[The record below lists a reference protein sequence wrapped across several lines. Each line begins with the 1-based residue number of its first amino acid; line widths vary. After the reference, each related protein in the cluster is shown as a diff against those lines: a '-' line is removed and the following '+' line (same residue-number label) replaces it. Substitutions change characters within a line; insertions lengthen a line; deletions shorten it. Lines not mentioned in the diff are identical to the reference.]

1 MKDDQV
7 DHSTEVPGGDADQ
20 IEPAASLRSESTAA
34 NLTPLQGETVTFTG
48 TLASMTHRE
57 AMDRVEQSGGRAV
70 TTVTN
75 STTLL
80 VIGEEG
86 WPLEE
91 DGQASQKVRQ
101 AAQRIADGHNL
112 RIIAESDWLQI
123 LGLDDRQEEIQRAY
137 TPAMLSRLLNIS
149 VGMIRRWARLGLIR
163 PVRRVCRLP
172 YFDYREVAGARRLAA
187 MLEQGISPQILEQS
201 LGELG
206 RTLNS
211 SGRSLTQLNLLVHD
225 ENVLV
230 RDACGMLIPRTG
242 QRLLDFES
250 TTDLRLVALDDDSNF
265 SDDNMT
271 ALDSAPA
278 VIAFQHTDSPTC
290 TRTMSDWNAD
300 EWFHEGCRLA
310 EDGELESAINSLRN
324 SLSLVGAQRAT
335 MGTDPVDSELL
346 TDPAD
351 IHFHLA
357 DALYRSGRAEAAI
370 ERYYCAIESAPDF
383 VEAWTQL
390 GCLQAETN
398 DLAAAEQSLST
409 ALQIHSG
416 NPDALLHFAL
426 LLDHT
431 SRADQ
436 ARKYW
441 KQYLR
446 FDTRG
451 PWSEHARDRLQAGI
465 PNDVE
470 LLVSEPSDT

>member
-1 MKDDQV
+1 MKDEQV
-7 DHSTEVPGGDADQ
+7 DHSKIVPENDSDQ
-20 IEPAASLRSESTAA
+20 IELTAELLAESTAA

-57 AMDRVEQSGGRAV
+57 AMAYVEHGGGRAV
-70 TTVTN
+70 TSVTN

-101 AAQRIADGHNL
+101 AAQRIADGHGL

-149 VGMIRRWARLGLIR
+149 VCIIRRWARLGLIR

-187 MLEQGISPQILEQS
+187 LLDEGIAPQILEQS

-230 RDACGMLIPRTG
+230 RDSRGMLIPRTG

-250 TTDLRLVALDDDSNF
+250 TADLRLVLPDDTGDTAAQEPTATDSH
-265 SDDNMT
+265 
-271 ALDSAPA
+271 PA
-278 VIAFQHTDSPTC
+278 IIAFQSAASAAS
-290 TRTMSDWNAD
+290 TRTMSEWNAD

-310 EDGELESAINSLRN
+310 EDGELESAVNSLRN
-324 SLSLVGAQRAT
+324 SLSLVNAQRPPAAA
-335 MGTDPVDSELL
+335 DPADSDLL

-357 DALYRSGRAEAAI
+357 DALYRSGRTEAAI
-370 ERYYCAIESAPDF
+370 ERYHCAIESAPDF

-390 GCLQAETN
+390 GCLQAETD
-398 DLAAAEQSLST
+398 DLVAAEQSLST

-426 LLDHT
+426 LLDQT
-431 SRADQ
+431 SRPGQ

-451 PWSEHARDRLQAGI
+451 PWAEHARDRLQAEI
-465 PNDVE
+465 PSDAE
-470 LLVSEPSDT
+470 LLVSEPGDS